1 MELLQYLMSYEALRA
16 IWWLFLGVLLIGF
29 AVMEGFDLG
38 VATLLPFVARS
49 DEERRV
55 LINTV
60 GPTWEGNQVWLILGG
75 GAIFAAY
82 PLVYSAAFS
91 GLFVAL
97 ILTLFALI
105 LRPVGFSYR
114 SKLPDARWRSV
125 WDWALF
131 IGAFVPSVVFGV
143 AFGNLLQG
151 VPFSFDDSLR
161 VSYAGNFFGLLN
173 PFGLLAGL
181 VSLSMMVLQGA
192 VFLQLKTTGEIRAR
206 AQRWVGHA
214 ALALCATFAAAGV
227 WVATGIEGYRM
238 VSFAGTEAA
247 SNPVTKEVVREAGA
261 WLANFA
267 AYPVLWLIPV
277 FAFVGALGAWRL
289 TAAGRAGLAFIASS
303 TALACVVLTAGV
315 AMFPFLMPS
324 SLEPSHSLTMWDAT
338 SSLLTLRWMFWMVLL
353 FLPLI
358 IAYTSWVYRVMRGP
372 VTVADVRERSS
383 SLY

>member
-1 MELLQYLMSYEALRA
+1 MELLQFLMSYETLRA

-38 VATLLPFVARS
+38 VATLLPIVART

-91 GLFVAL
+91 GFFVAL

-114 SKLPDARWRSV
+114 SKLPNARWRSV

-131 IGAFVPSVVFGV
+131 VGAFVPSVVFGV

-161 VSYAGNFFGLLN
+161 VFYHGNFFGLLN
-173 PFGLLAGL
+173 PYGLLAGL
-181 VSLSMMVLQGA
+181 VSLSMMLLQGS
-192 VFLQLKTTGEIRAR
+192 VFLQLKTEGEIRQR
-206 AQRWVGHA
+206 AQRWVGYS
-214 ALALCATFAAAGV
+214 ALALCVTFALAGV
-227 WVATGIEGYRM
+227 WLVLGVDGYRIAAF
-238 VSFAGTEAA
+238 VGTEAA
-247 SNPVTKEVVREAGA
+247 SNPVAKQVVREAGA

-267 AYPVLWLIPV
+267 AYPVLWLIP
-277 FAFVGALGAWRL
+277 ALTFVGALAAWRL
-289 TAAGRAGLAFIASS
+289 TVAGRAGLAFISS
-303 TALACVVLTAGV
+303 SVAIGCVVLTAGV

-338 SSLLTLRWMFWMVLL
+338 SSLLTLRWMFWMVVL

-372 VTVADVRERSS
+372 VTIADVRERSG